1 MAFVCTPTV
10 GKHRDPRA
18 ERAANSERYWVRFLF
33 ELVFPQKL
41 ETDARQALMP
51 ELQDSFELLLRKGL
65 LFQEQTSA
73 GPEEVRLEFE
83 PGWMLA
89 TPVLEVR
96 FRAPV
101 PMEPSA
107 REHLASLLENG
118 LNAAIAGGRF
128 WRSDLGL
135 QPLAAWARAHPD
147 QRCWPSP
154 SLVGT

>member
-1 MAFVCTPTV
+1 VAFVCTPTA
-10 GKHRDPRA
+10 GKHRDLRA
-18 ERAANSERYWVRFLF
+18 ERAAAAERFWVRFLF

-41 ETDARQALMP
+41 EPEMRQALFP
-51 ELQDSFELLLRKGL
+51 ELQDDFERLRRKGL
-65 LFQEQTSA
+65 LFQEQISV

-83 PGWMLA
+83 AGWMLA
-89 TPVLEVR
+89 LPVLEVR

-107 REHLASLLENG
+107 RDPLALLLENG
-118 LNAAIAGGRF
+118 LNAAIAERRLLRG
-128 WRSDLGL
+128 DLGL
-135 QPLAAWARAHPD
+135 VPLAAWVRAHPD